1 MKTFFQHE
9 KGRGD
14 CSHDPSPLNPP
25 MLCVRLQHKI
35 FSGKMVCL
43 VFFTV
48 VLYTLLNSYTTC
60 KQDRSVKSSAT
71 VLLLLCRYLLALM
84 TAERAG
90 IYGVRLIRRRAI
102 DQSQRELITP
112 WTDEN
117 KLGRRSVYTV
127 YCFSRRV
134 PLSTGRRLVHIH
146 NSGNA
151 RSNRL
156 VQDTARVTP
165 TCE

>member
-1 MKTFFQHE
+1 
-9 KGRGD
+9 
-14 CSHDPSPLNPP
+14 
-25 MLCVRLQHKI
+25 
-35 FSGKMVCL
+35 MVCL

-102 DQSQRELITP
+102 DQS
-112 WTDEN
+112 
-117 KLGRRSVYTV
+117 
-127 YCFSRRV
+127 
-134 PLSTGRRLVHIH
+134 
-146 NSGNA
+146 
-151 RSNRL
+151 
-156 VQDTARVTP
+156 
-165 TCE
+165 